1 MRMLRVRN
9 GMSLWVGLLL
19 ILTSLAGAQESVES
33 QLAPPAA
40 PATAPGNQPASEQP
54 KESSSDLEEV
64 DPSPNVPGIPGWII
78 LLSALLVTVPLVL
91 LLIYLLQKGHLTAI
105 KPSGPT
111 PFQVARKRLHDLKE
125 LPTETPLAEI
135 STRISLTVRWFLT
148 QSKSDAAL
156 YQTREEFLTDE
167 ERLRHIPEPA
177 KSKTADFLSE
187 LATLQYAPPT
197 SDPEQVSTLV
207 EKGLK
212 TLDSLNQ
219 PEPTLPAATANA

>member
-1 MRMLRVRN
+1 M
-9 GMSLWVGLLL
+9 GLLL
-19 ILTSLAGAQESVES
+19 ILSSLAGAQESVDS
-33 QLAPPAA
+33 QIAPTGAPPS
-40 PATAPGNQPASEQP
+40 TEQTE
-54 KESSSDLEEV
+54 ESFKPETP
-64 DPSPNVPGIPGWII
+64 DPSPNIPGIPGWLI
-78 LLSALLVTVPLVL
+78 LLSALLVTILLVL

-111 PFQVARKRLHDLKE
+111 PFQLARERLRALEE

-135 STRISLTVRWFLT
+135 STRISLTIRWFLT
-148 QSKSDAAL
+148 QSKSDPAL

-177 KSKTADFLSE
+177 KSKTADFLGE

-219 PEPTLPAATANA
+219 PEPTLPAANA